1 MEKIGGTG
9 SVLSDYYSDATRGG
23 RQIKF
28 AKLPLDYSAIP
39 PIPCPVFAAPKRIG
53 LKSNRRASG
62 ALINRP

>member
-9 SVLSDYYSDATRGG
+9 SVLSDYYSDATRRG

-39 PIPCPVFAAPKRIG
+39 PIPFLSLR
-53 LKSNRRASG
+53 LLN
-62 ALINRP
+62 ALD